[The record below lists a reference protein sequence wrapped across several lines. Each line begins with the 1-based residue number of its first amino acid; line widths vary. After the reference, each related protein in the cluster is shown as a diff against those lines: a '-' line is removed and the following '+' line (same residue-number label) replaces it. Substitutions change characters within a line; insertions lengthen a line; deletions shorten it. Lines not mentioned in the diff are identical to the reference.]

1 MNIGFAS
8 AGRVMW
14 RLRLLAGLLAAVGQI
29 GWSGAALT
37 LARDESSVISHA
49 EQSGIDLHHGHN
61 EATCAACI
69 ALSFHASLGAAP
81 SPVPLAIVARLLPV
95 RAVSAVVAPHRL
107 LLHSPRAP
115 PRET

>member
-37 LARDESSVISHA
+37 LARDESSVVSHA
-49 EQSGIDLHHGHN
+49 EQGGIDLHHGHN
-61 EATCAACI
+61 DATCGPFL
-69 ALSFHASLGAAP
+69 ALSFHAAPKSAA
-81 SPVPLAIVARLLPV
+81 SPVPLGALGLLRPIRAVAAIVAP
-95 RAVSAVVAPHRL
+95 AQH
-107 LLHSPRAP
+107 LLHSS
-115 PRET
+115 